1 MVTNL
6 LHIAN
11 QTSVKRMLAVLL
23 SAALLATLAL
33 SLSALSPQAKAA
45 ETAVTE
51 SATERVT
58 LAVENMTC
66 ALCPYTVRKS
76 LQQVE
81 GVVDA
86 QVDFGEKTA
95 TVVFDPQK
103 TGVEALTQAT
113 TNAGY
118 PSTLKE

>member
-1 MVTNL
+1 MVTNFSHRPIQASFKL
-6 LHIAN
+6 IF
-11 QTSVKRMLAVLL
+11 V
-23 SAALLATLAL
+23 ALLAAILL
-33 SLSALSPQAKAA
+33 SLSFQSSQAQASEDA
-45 ETAVTE
+45 TTE
-51 SATERVT
+51 EVT

-66 ALCPYTVRKS
+66 SLCPYTVRKS

-86 QVDFGEKTA
+86 QIDFDNKTA
-95 TVVFDPQK
+95 TVVYDPQK

-113 TNAGY
+113 THAGY

>member
-1 MVTNL
+1 MVTHL
-6 LHIAN
+6 LNIEN

-23 SAALLATLAL
+23 SAVLLAAL
-33 SLSALSPQAKAA
+33 VLSMSALSPQAKAV
-45 ETAVTE
+45 ETA
-51 SATERVT
+51 ATERVT
-58 LAVENMTC
+58 LAVKNMTC
-66 ALCPYTVRKS
+66 SLCPFTVRKS
-76 LQQVE
+76 LQKVE

-86 QVDFGEKTA
+86 KVDFGEKTA

-103 TGVEALTQAT
+103 TGVKALTQAT

>member
-1 MVTNL
+1 MLTNL
-6 LHIAN
+6 LNIEN
-11 QTSVKRMLAVLL
+11 QTSVKRMLAVLF
-23 SAALLATLAL
+23 SVALLATLVL
-33 SLSALSPQAKAA
+33 SLGALSPQAKAA
-45 ETAVTE
+45 ETA
-51 SATERVT
+51 ATERVT

-95 TVVFDPQK
+95 TVNFDPQK